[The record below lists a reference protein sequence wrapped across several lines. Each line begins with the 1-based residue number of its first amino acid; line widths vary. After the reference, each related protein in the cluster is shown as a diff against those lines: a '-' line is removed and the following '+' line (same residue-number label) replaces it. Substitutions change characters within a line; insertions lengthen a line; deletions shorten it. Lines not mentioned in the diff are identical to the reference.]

1 MELMLIVWLVS
12 IVSNL
17 PHLLFT
23 GIIVIIIASVFG
35 SMWADAP
42 YSDKETAERF
52 KFVKEKLMR
61 WKTCIVFAVLITI
74 IPSESTMKYMAGAYL
89 LQSAYETDFAQ
100 KAIPLSQK
108 AVLNQLEK
116 WAEDNEELKTLLEN
130 SK

>member
-17 PHLLFT
+17 PHLFGT
-23 GIIVIIIASVFG
+23 GILLIAAASVFG
-35 SMWADAP
+35 CMWADV
-42 YSDKETAERF
+42 STSGKREDRF
-52 KFVKEKLMR
+52 KFVKEKCMR

-116 WAEDNEELKTLLEN
+116 WAEDNDELKTLLEN